1 MVTDGNRLDA
11 AVSSRDAVP
20 TVSRMTSIDEPVH
33 VVDYDTAWP
42 EVFLAE
48 RARIS
53 TALAIRFEQIEHIGS
68 TAVPGLAGKPI
79 VDSMLG
85 LSAWPPSEFVA
96 EAIRG
101 LNYEPLGEAGVPE
114 RLYFRLRGSTSFNL
128 HVVDLG
134 GNRWMANLALRDYL
148 RLNRTARERYAEAK
162 RLAVASGAVTLLAY
176 SRAKEDAMTALLQ
189 KALAAS
195 DT

>member
-1 MVTDGNRLDA
+1 
-11 AVSSRDAVP
+11 
-20 TVSRMTSIDEPVH
+20 MTSIDEPVH

-79 VDSMLG
+79 VDIMLG

-101 LNYEPLGEAGVPE
+101 LSYEPLGEAGVPE

-134 GNRWMANLALRDYL
+134 GNHWVANLALRDYL

-189 KALAAS
+189 KALATN